1 VDYASSEL
9 LRLLYLATQTNRVS
23 RRRNRSTKEVVYETN
38 CSESMEGG
46 CSRGTDRR
54 AGPGR
59 WMAQGAS
66 PSDVDSRS
74 VAADNAA
81 LQQQL
86 TAMTPTL
93 LVQAGQ

>member
-1 VDYASSEL
+1 
-9 LRLLYLATQTNRVS
+9 
-23 RRRNRSTKEVVYETN
+23 
-38 CSESMEGG
+38 
-46 CSRGTDRR
+46 
-54 AGPGR
+54 
-59 WMAQGAS
+59 MAQGAS